1 MKFFNRRSLI
11 AAAMCATTGM
21 LAPQSA
27 NAAGDP
33 IHIVVPY
40 GSGGMIDA
48 LVRMV
53 GEHMAVELGQPVVVD
68 NKPGANGIIG
78 SSFVAAAKPDGLT
91 ILSGGTGPV
100 SLNTMLRKNLPYSL
114 DSFEPVAMLFD
125 GPLSVT
131 VPSTMKVNS
140 IKEFVEYGNKKG
152 EPVSYGTMGPGSVT
166 HLFGLLLGQQT
177 GHKMRD
183 VAYRNNSSSLVD
195 LIAGQVDLSFATP
208 ISLLKH
214 MKAGDV
220 KVLAL
225 TTKERSDKFPEI
237 PTLVEQGYPNL
248 VASFWT
254 GFLAPKGT
262 PKATVDR
269 IAKAAV
275 NAMNDPKIS
284 GFLTARGMHPNA
296 GGPQAMAD
304 QLADD
309 VKVWGETIK
318 NNNLSLE

>member
-1 MKFFNRRSLI
+1 MSMFNRRSLVGAALC
-11 AAAMCATTGM
+11 AAAG
-21 LAPQSA
+21 LLSPQAAS
-27 NAAGDP
+27 AAGEP

-40 GSGGMIDA
+40 GGGGMIDA

-53 GEHMAVELGQPVVVD
+53 GEKMALELGQPVVVD

-100 SLNTMLRKNLPYSL
+100 SLNAMLRKNLPFSV

-131 VPSTMKVNS
+131 VPASMKVNN
-140 IKEFVEYGNKKG
+140 IKEFVAYGQKKG

-166 HLFGLLLGQQT
+166 HLFGLLLGQQADL
-177 GHKMRD
+177 KMRD
-183 VAYRNNSSSLVD
+183 VAYRNNPSSLVD
-195 LIAGQVDLSFATP
+195 LISGQVDLSFATP

-214 MKAGDV
+214 MKAGEV

-225 TTKERSDKFPEI
+225 TTKERSSKFPEI
-237 PTLVEQGYPNL
+237 PTMVESGYPDL

-262 PKATVDR
+262 PKAEVDR

-284 GFLTARGMHPNA
+284 EFLVARGMNPKA
-296 GGPQAMAD
+296 GGPEAMAA
-304 QLADD
+304 QLATD
-309 VKVWGETIK
+309 VKVWGATIK
-318 NNNLSLE
+318 RNNLSLE